1 LTPTDRAQQT
11 YLEHR
16 REALIAGQD
25 DVLQAAITAR
35 AYYEALPK
43 RRICP
48 KELARLEGL
57 ALEAERRSA
66 NLVRAIAAIGAE
78 LAVNY

>member
-1 LTPTDRAQQT
+1 MTPTDRAQQT
-11 YLEHR
+11 YLEQR
-16 REALIAGQD
+16 REALITGRD
-25 DVLQAAITAR
+25 DVVRAAITAR

-43 RRICP
+43 QRICP

-66 NLVRAIAAIGAE
+66 HLVRAIAAIGAE
-78 LAVNY
+78 LAMN

>member
-16 REALIAGQD
+16 REALIADQE
-25 DVLQAAITAR
+25 DVVQAAITAR

-57 ALEAERRSA
+57 ALEAERRST

-78 LAVNY
+78 LAVTY